1 MNALSEGPWFDLL
14 AGCRAAVREEIG
26 AVRADLER
34 RGLAGPVHASAGMR
48 AGGPGPAALYDW
60 TLPPGR
66 YGVRAEDAVTIEVEG
81 GGGLGTV
88 VRFDAR
94 HNVIRIATEARLGIH
109 PGPAELTF
117 DPTWLLEALD
127 DRLARM
133 EDDPEDYHTGTALR
147 LFGAAFAQTGEAD
160 VAGADEHLNPSQ
172 HKALRCVAGSQAQFV
187 WGPPGTGKTRL
198 LGAAGATLAGE
209 GRVLVVATTN
219 AAVDEAAL
227 RVAAA
232 LGPGAVEANRIL
244 RFGAELTPGADR
256 RLGAEAAVT
265 RAETVRPTALTRAVE
280 ELAQRLAVRLPED
293 VSIGAKLA
301 RVQAAARQGGDPAD
315 EALAARAAGAYQA
328 AVRRAVEQA
337 DVVLTTFARL
347 AVREEL
353 ATQRFDALLI
363 DEASAA
369 PLPYVLFAAGLAR
382 QRAAAFGDFQQLPA
396 VVMSEGPHA
405 RRWLRRDVFAASGVL
420 DAPGGLPSPRDRLCS
435 MLDEQYRMRPAI
447 RALVGDLF
455 YGGRLRDAER
465 GGEGGLIMIDTAGL
479 EPEVTRPEGSR
490 LNEVHLETLLQLLEA
505 LAREGERD
513 VAVVAP
519 YRLQV
524 RELRRR
530 VRSRLGRL
538 APAELEVATIH
549 RFQGREKRVVVFD
562 TVDAPP
568 DRSWFLDERRNPD
581 FPRMLNVALS
591 RSRERLIIVGSV
603 EGLRRTLPRDALLN
617 QVVER
622 VCRDGAVLD
631 ARRTAGLG
639 ALLMDQPAGR

>member
-1 MNALSEGPWFDLL
+1 MTPDTEGPWFDLL
-14 AGCRAAVREEIG
+14 AGCRAAVREEID

-34 RGLAGPVHASAGMR
+34 RGLAGPVHASGGVK
-48 AGGPGPAALYDW
+48 AGGSGPAALYDW
-60 TLPPGR
+60 TLPPGK
-66 YGVRAEDAVTIEVEG
+66 YGVRAEDAVTVETEG

-88 VRFDAR
+88 VRFDPR
-94 HNVIRIATEARLGIH
+94 RNVIRIATEARLGGH
-109 PGPAELTF
+109 PGPADLTF

-127 DRLARM
+127 ERLARM
-133 EDDPEDYHTGTALR
+133 EDDPGDYHVDTALR
-147 LFGAAFAQTGEAD
+147 LFGAGFAETGDAE
-160 VAGADEHLNPSQ
+160 VVPRDEGLNPSQ
-172 HKALRCVAGSQAQFV
+172 RDALRRVAGSQAQFV

-198 LGAAGATLAGE
+198 LGETGAVLAAE
-209 GRVLVVATTN
+209 GRILVAATTN
-219 AAVDEAAL
+219 AAVDEAAH
-227 RVAAA
+227 RIGAA
-232 LGPGAVEANRIL
+232 LGPGAVEANRII
-244 RFGAELTPGADR
+244 RFGAELTPGADV

-265 RAETVRPTALTRAVE
+265 RAENVRPTALTRAID
-280 ELAQRLAVRLPED
+280 ELAGRLGTRLVPD
-293 VSIGAKLA
+293 DPIGANLA
-301 RVQAAARQGGDPAD
+301 RVQAAARGGDPGD

-328 AVRRAVEQA
+328 AVRRVLEQA

-353 ATQRFDALLI
+353 ATQRFDTLLI

-382 QRAAAFGDFQQLPA
+382 RRAAAFGDFQQLPA
-396 VVMSEGPHA
+396 VVMSGGPHA
-405 RRWLRRDVFAASGVL
+405 RRWLRRDVFEASGVL
-420 DAPGGLPSPRDRLCS
+420 DAAGGLPSPRDRLCS

-455 YGGRLRDAER
+455 YGGRLRDAGP

-479 EPEVTRPEGSR
+479 EPEVSRPEGSR

-513 VAVVAP
+513 VAVVTP

-538 APAELEVATIH
+538 APAELEIATIH

-591 RSRERLIIVGSV
+591 RSRDRLIVVGSI
-603 EGLRRTLPRDALLN
+603 EGLRRTLPEDALLN
-617 QVVER
+617 RVVER
-622 VCRDGAVLD
+622 VCRDGVVLD
-631 ARRTAGLG
+631 ARRPAGLG
-639 ALLMDQPAGR
+639 ALLADQPADL